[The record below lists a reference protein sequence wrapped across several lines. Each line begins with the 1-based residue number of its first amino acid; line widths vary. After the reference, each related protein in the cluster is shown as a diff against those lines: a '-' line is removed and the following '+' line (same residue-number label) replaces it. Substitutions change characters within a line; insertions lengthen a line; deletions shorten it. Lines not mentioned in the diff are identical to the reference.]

1 MDFLYQKE
9 DEVVQNMKSMAQIY
23 EAKGRRI
30 ALVINDNA
38 QEYLSKNMKD
48 ALRKFKI
55 SYQLMADY
63 VKNGNLAEVMIGW
76 KQMHC

>member
-1 MDFLYQKE
+1 
-9 DEVVQNMKSMAQIY
+9 MKSMAQIY

-48 ALRKFKI
+48 VLRKFKI

-63 VKNGNLAEVMIGW
+63 VKNGNLVQVM
-76 KQMHC
+76 QRLVEANA